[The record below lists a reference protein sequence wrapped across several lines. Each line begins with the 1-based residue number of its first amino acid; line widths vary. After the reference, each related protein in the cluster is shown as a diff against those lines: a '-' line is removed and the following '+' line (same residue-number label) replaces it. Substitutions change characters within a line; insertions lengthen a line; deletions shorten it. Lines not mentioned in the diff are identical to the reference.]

1 MAHNDGKPFPL
12 LTAQAIAAMAEDRH
26 PHRFNPKAVRN
37 SKSLG
42 DSTGMNQMGIHLV
55 RIAPGGES
63 TEFHTHMCDEE
74 FVYIL
79 SGRGMADIGD
89 ERIEVGAGD
98 FMGFAA
104 RSLPHTMT
112 NPFEQDLVYLMGGT
126 RKSYDITD
134 YPRAGKRSYK
144 FDGDRDNVE
153 REHIQEMRK

>member
-1 MAHNDGKPFPL
+1 MTDESRKPFPL
-12 LTAQAIAAMAEDRH
+12 VKAKAIETMAEARRE
-26 PHRFNPKAVRN
+26 HRFNPRAVRN

-42 DSTGMNQMGIHLV
+42 DLTGMNQMGIHLV
-55 RIAPGGES
+55 RIEPGSES
-63 TEFHTHMCDEE
+63 TEFHTHLCDEE

-79 SGRGMADIGD
+79 EGRGMAEIGD

-98 FMGFAA
+98 FMGFTA

-126 RKSYDITD
+126 RKTYDITD